1 MAGQSQE
8 NNFGRERS
16 GNVASYPA
24 DLGTDE
30 SYLIYRSPF
39 LGYTKTPRRLE
50 FTKLLRA
57 TTGLSSRWF
66 PDGPDPQTFLLRSAI
81 HH

>member
-1 MAGQSQE
+1 MAGQSWE

-24 DLGTDE
+24 DLGVDE
-30 SYLIYRSPF
+30 DYIICPSF
-39 LGYTKTPRRLE
+39 LGYTQTPRRLE
-50 FTKLLRA
+50 FTKLVRA
-57 TTGLSSRWF
+57 NTGLSSRWF